1 MVIFKLLKNEKIKK
15 KKKKK
20 KKNFLKIFN
29 IIKINI

>member
-20 KKNFLKIFN
+20 KKKSQFFKYIY
-29 IIKINI
+29 I

>member
-20 KKNFLKIFN
+20 KKKFLKN
-29 IIKINI
+29 INKKKYNI